1 MPCAEDDA
9 PAEAPAAPAAEA
21 GGAAPAGDWLHRYTR
36 FIERRRNVV
45 IALWVAIL
53 VAGLYGITQVFANL
67 KLQARARPRLPRGG
81 TAAYTRAAFS
91 GLWRPTA
98 R

>member
-36 FIERRRNVV
+36 FIERRRGS
-45 IALWVAIL
+45 IILCWVAIL

-81 TAAYTRAAFS
+81 AAAYTRAAFS
-91 GLWRPTA
+91 GL
-98 R
+98 